1 MTIMTLREF
10 LILFKL
16 TERNVTITN
25 AVHSYLSSGVSI
37 QRKTVRRSQG
47 TRARVSEVSRQ
58 AFKAP
63 VATDRAMCC
72 IVRGLVVNIGGN
84 SEIN

>member
-25 AVHSYLSSGVSI
+25 AVHSYLSSVASI
-37 QRKTVRRSQG
+37 QRKTISPRNKGPGIQG
-47 TRARVSEVSRQ
+47 
-58 AFKAP
+58 
-63 VATDRAMCC
+63 
-72 IVRGLVVNIGGN
+72 I
-84 SEIN
+84 